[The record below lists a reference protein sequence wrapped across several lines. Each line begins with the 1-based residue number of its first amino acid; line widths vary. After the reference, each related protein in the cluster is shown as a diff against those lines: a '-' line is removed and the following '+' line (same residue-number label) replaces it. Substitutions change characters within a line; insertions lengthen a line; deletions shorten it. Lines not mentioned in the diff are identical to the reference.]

1 MIIWISGIS
10 GSGKTT
16 VAQGIITKY
25 KKILPHLINV
35 DGDLVREFFGEQ
47 LPYDES
53 SRIQQIQRVQKICKL
68 LEKQQLILIVSALY
82 SNPKLMQWNRKN
94 FLKYYEIYLEA
105 SLDLVKK
112 RDPKS
117 LYKKF
122 EEGKEKNIVGL
133 DIPWQAPLKSDL
145 KIKMNE
151 KTSLDD
157 VIKEITY
164 RIDIFKNLDVL

>member
-53 SRIQQIQRVQKICKL
+53 SRIQQIQRNL
-68 LEKQQLILIVSALY
+68 LQGCTDFNTSA
-82 SNPKLMQWNRKN
+82 
-94 FLKYYEIYLEA
+94 
-105 SLDLVKK
+105 
-112 RDPKS
+112 
-117 LYKKF
+117 F
-122 EEGKEKNIVGL
+122 EF
-133 DIPWQAPLKSDL
+133 
-145 KIKMNE
+145 
-151 KTSLDD
+151 
-157 VIKEITY
+157 
-164 RIDIFKNLDVL
+164 R